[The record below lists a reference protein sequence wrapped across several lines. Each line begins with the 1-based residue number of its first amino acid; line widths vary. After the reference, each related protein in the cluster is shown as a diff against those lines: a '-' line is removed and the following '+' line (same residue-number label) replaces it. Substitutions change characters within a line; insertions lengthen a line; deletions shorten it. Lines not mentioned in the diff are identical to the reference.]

1 MRLTRRH
8 VLAAAGFFSAAAV
21 VGTATVGAAYQA
33 WWDQPRDRATLHVSR
48 DELDFL
54 DALADAIFPPS
65 PLLPLRGRDANV
77 GRYVDLVLD
86 GMAPLQRK
94 LLRASLHGLDQ
105 YPRLTLGRPF
115 RELGPD
121 ESAAVLAAWVGSGLP
136 ELRGVVASVYIFV
149 TMAYSIHPL
158 IAPIF
163 EAQFLCGYGE

>member
-8 VLAAAGFFSAAAV
+8 VLAAAGLLSAAAV
-21 VGTATVGAAYQA
+21 VGTATVGVAYQA
-33 WWDQPRDRATLHVSR
+33 WWDQPHDSATLHVSR

-54 DALADAIFPPS
+54 DSLADAIFPPS

-94 LLRASLHGLDQ
+94 LLRASLHALDQ
-105 YPRLTLGRPF
+105 YPRATLGRPF

-121 ESAAVLAAWVGSGLP
+121 ESVAVLAAWVGSGLP

-149 TMAYSIHPL
+149 TMAYSIHPK

-163 EAQFLCGYGE
+163 GAQFLCGYGE